1 MLQFETKQN
10 LTRLEGSTGIS
21 SSQLFSGESSSRDN
35 YTAGPD
41 LAELKDGMRDG
52 VNRVAGK
59 LSQLASGLMN
69 SIQVSWKGGIAIKTA
84 SKLGFLW
91 R

>member
-1 MLQFETKQN
+1 MFQFETKQN
-10 LTRLEGSTGIS
+10 LTRLQGSTGIS
-21 SSQLFSGESSSRDN
+21 SSELFSGEGSTRDN
-35 YTAGPD
+35 YSAGPD

-69 SIQVSWKGGIAIKTA
+69 SIQVSRRGCVA
-84 SKLGFLW
+84 SGLW
-91 R
+91 HRSENDR